1 MADVHIEVIRARG
14 KCNAGLDVDD
24 VFLVKDQRIVGQARG
39 FECLP
44 AYTTIVANLGRLKLH
59 KGPIYLSCPDP
70 GTGEGGN
77 VLFRIS
83 STES

>member
-1 MADVHIEVIRARG
+1 MSEIKIEVMRICG
-14 KCNAGLDVDD
+14 KCNAGLEVGNK
-24 VFLVKDQRIVGQARG
+24 FLVKDGRIIGEERR
-39 FECLP
+39 FECLA
-44 AYTTIVANLGRLKLH
+44 AYTPIVANLGRLKLH
-59 KGPIYLSCPDP
+59 DGPIYLSCPDP